1 MSSGKI
7 SNRISGSS
15 NNLTRDNGNTMTQMI
30 KSFNDAVSFHGHSCP
45 GLALGYRAAQYAMD
59 ALRAGRCDDEE
70 LVCIVE
76 NDACG
81 IDAIQVVTGCS
92 AGKGNLIFRDLGK
105 HAYTFIDRRCNR
117 AIRIVQRPEPLIERI
132 DPRASA
138 LRPKVMSG
146 TATREEIAEFQTRQA
161 SVIEKILAM
170 PVEDLFLIKETAP
183 GMPEKAR
190 IFRSVQC
197 AECGEMVAEHRA
209 RVKDGKF
216 VCIPCAGEYT
226 RGW

>member
-1 MSSGKI
+1 
-7 SNRISGSS
+7 
-15 NNLTRDNGNTMTQMI
+15 MTQTI
-30 KSFNDAVSFHGHSCP
+30 KSFNDAVLFHGHSCP

-59 ALRAGRCDDEE
+59 ALRAGRSDDEE

-81 IDAIQVVTGCS
+81 VDAIQVVAGCS
-92 AGKGNLIFRDLGK
+92 AGKGNLIFRDFGK
-105 HAYTFIDRRCNR
+105 HAYTFIDRCYNR
-117 AIRIVQRPEPLIERI
+117 AIRLVQRPEPLIERI
-132 DPRASA
+132 DPRAA
-138 LRPKVMSG
+138 MLRPKVMSG
-146 TATREEIAEFQTRQA
+146 TATREEITEFQTRQA
-161 SVIEKILAM
+161 AVIEKILAL
-170 PVEDLFLIKETAP
+170 PVEDLFLIKETVP
-183 GMPEKAR
+183 IIPEKAR

-197 AECGEMVAEHRA
+197 AECGEIVAEHRA